1 MRVRLPGPVET
12 VARSPGIEMSKALPV
27 RPVPER
33 PFTGPAGSAETV
45 KGYRQHRTRHQGA
58 DIPSG
63 KPEVVAE
70 HGNDFGVSVAQPRK
84 MRRK

>member
-12 VARSPGIEMSKALPV
+12 VAQSPGIEMSKALPV
-27 RPVPER
+27 GTVPER
-33 PFTGPAGSAETV
+33 LFTGPAGSTETV

-58 DIPSG
+58 DIPPG

-70 HGNDFGVSVAQPRK
+70 HGNDFGIPVTQPRQ